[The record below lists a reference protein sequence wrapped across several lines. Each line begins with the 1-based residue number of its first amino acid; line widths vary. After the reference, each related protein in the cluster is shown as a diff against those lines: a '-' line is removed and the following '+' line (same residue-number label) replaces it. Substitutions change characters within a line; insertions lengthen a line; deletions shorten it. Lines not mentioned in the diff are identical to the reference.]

1 MTTQTRGAVTT
12 YRSPS
17 PESKF
22 LYWGARATLRQ
33 FYRVWPM
40 TDAAIRGL
48 AVVEDG
54 VTRLPLPDGVRH
66 EQQSLGGVP
75 SVVMSPE
82 SDDDEPD
89 DGETLR
95 ETTVLYLHGGG
106 FIFGGP
112 GTHQHLC
119 SSLALRLNV
128 PVHAVRYRK
137 LPEGG
142 AGTAVEDSY
151 AAYRALAEQLP
162 GGHRIVVAGD
172 SAGGYLAA
180 KMCELAALDGIRS
193 PDAFVA
199 YSPLLDLNGEARDG
213 AWQTRDAYQPA
224 STVRRAQKLWDR
236 GPHPL
241 RGSRSLVQ
249 LDPAI
254 FPPTFMTA
262 AAGEL
267 LEPDILALTASLEA
281 AGQTVETHRWY
292 TAVHAFPVLDSLT
305 PESRQAGELTADF
318 LRRTL
323 TVSDAAA

>member
-1 MTTQTRGAVTT
+1 MTTQTSGAVTT

-48 AVVEDG
+48 SVVEDG
-54 VTRLPLPDGVRH
+54 VTRLRDPEGVSY
-66 EQQSLGGVP
+66 ESGSLGGVP
-75 SVVMSPE
+75 SVVMNPE
-82 SDDDEPD
+82 SDDDKL
-89 DGETLR
+89 GN
-95 ETTVLYLHGGG
+95 TTVLYLHGGG

-112 GTHQHLC
+112 GTHRHLC
-119 SSLALRLNV
+119 SSLTLRLGV

-151 AAYRALAEQLP
+151 AAYRALSEQQP
-162 GGHRIVVAGD
+162 DDHRIVVAGD
-172 SAGGYLAA
+172 SAGGFLAA
-180 KMCELAALDGIRS
+180 KMCELASLDGIRP
-193 PDAFVA
+193 PDALVG
-199 YSPLLDLNGEARDG
+199 YSPLLDLNGETRDG

-236 GPHPL
+236 GPDPL
-241 RGSRSLVQ
+241 RGSRSLVN
-249 LDPAI
+249 LDPDI

-267 LEPDILALTASLEA
+267 LEPDILTLTDRLET

-292 TAVHAFPVLDSLT
+292 TAVHAFPVLDALT
-305 PESRQAGELTADF
+305 PESRQAGELTAAF

-323 TVSDAAA
+323 APTSE